1 MSNRYLAVGVSLV
14 LAIALLVWTFKAD
27 PTAQIA
33 TSQPKDIVP
42 IGVGSRPPSFDKP
55 PDKDIPS
62 NPIQSVKKPIL
73 NKRNEKGQLIQ
84 VFADRVDPK
93 PQGVLDVVKPSAR
106 IHLKPNQVLEI
117 LADRG
122 TFIAPDN
129 QPRSGDFQGKA
140 IIRLFDGP
148 NNRAVDLTDR
158 SPDVKLIILLD
169 NAHFD
174 LEMGQL
180 DSPDAL
186 RLMTPKMDFRGTG
199 ISLSYNEAEREIA
212 RIEVS
217 KGDYLRLSQGP
228 QARQNAAPGQ
238 TTAPASQASGAG
250 ANANRQYRIRFEKN
264 VMIRTPEAD
273 IQADS
278 LEVFARNPKSSQEQ
292 MLSAVSGPGPG
303 PNTSDTKPAA
313 FTGSQR
319 TAALTAE
326 SLANLAQVLSAPT
339 TQPVAGRRDD
349 PMVLF
354 APSDK
359 DITIKW
365 SGLFLIEP
373 AVGNIPEEAKNV
385 DTFVRLIGQD
395 LKVETIRR
403 EAILAGQIDYTA
415 GLGKLAIFPRKDGNL
430 WLVSPQMGAVR
441 TTRADYADAK
451 KTATLYGPGLI
462 ITPGGPKDAQLIPKP
477 ILESF
482 ASASSTQPQPKEDGL
497 PPGLTVTWSKQMD
510 LKFVDNPGTPP
521 VPGTSVAGAVTPGL
535 PVVSEQIAGPR
546 GIKLSDVTFTGDVD
560 VRHADFSFGANRLA
574 LTFDARP
581 SKDNRLQLR
590 LISADGGVKLA
601 AVSNTEP
608 VALAASRLLLELTT
622 DERDRTIPGKLMVQ
636 GNVAGSQGASSL
648 DAGQMEIVFAQ
659 NIPAKKAK
667 PGPSDARLFAGS
679 APPMKS
685 ISISENVKIKVKGK
699 PDAKS
704 AKPDLSSQDV
714 EIYGDQVDAETQRNW
729 VHVTT
734 KLPKLAKIVRS
745 DGVITGA
752 DLTLWDDNGLK
763 FLVAKG
769 PGDLKYN
776 MQPKPD
782 AKAVKTQKPDT
793 VTVAW
798 AGSMDYNEKLATAL
812 ISDKVSI
819 KADLEKEVTQIK
831 ANKLKIDL
839 RPRLS
844 APAAPVRPSTAA
856 PAEPETGKTLLGA
869 GADPGAALALQEF
882 RYAHATGAVE
892 MQAYKKPGP
901 DGKIPSRLTIF
912 GEDVQFD
919 PSAQSID
926 VRGPGQMLIEDR
938 QQEANKPA
946 PAGTQPAQA
955 NDFERALRL
964 SGGGDTLFK
973 WKKGMLLDARENA
986 LTMSDDVQMV
996 HKPAGD
1002 GEPVQLDCAKM
1013 VARLNKTSDGLDG
1026 WLKAKGQ
1033 RPDIDQIVAE
1043 RDVRV
1048 TMKDQRMI
1056 TDKLVYR
1063 GDLREMT
1070 LQSFDGRMTQVFNP
1084 ENPTGLSAQAIK
1096 YELANSRLTV
1106 VEPGAAIFSEQPPE
1120 PKK

>member
-1 MSNRYLAVGVSLV
+1 MSNRYLAVGVSIV
-14 LAIALLVWTFKAD
+14 LAIALLIWIFKAD
-27 PTAQIA
+27 PVGPIA
-33 TSQPKDIVP
+33 VTQPSRIDP
-42 IGVGSRPPSFDKP
+42 IGPKELPLSVAKP
-55 PDKDIPS
+55 PDREIPS

-73 NKRNEKGQLIQ
+73 NKVNEKGQLIQ
-84 VFADRVDPK
+84 VFADKVDPK
-93 PQGVLDVVKPSAR
+93 PQGVLDVLRPSAR

-117 LADRG
+117 LAERG

-148 NNRAVDLTDR
+148 ANRVVDLSDR
-158 SPDVKLIILLD
+158 SEDVKLIILLD

-199 ISLSYNEAEREIA
+199 ISLSYNEPEREIA
-212 RIEVS
+212 RIEVA
-217 KGDYLRLSQGP
+217 KGDYLRL
-228 QARQNAAPGQ
+228 AQNDPAKKS
-238 TTAPASQASGAG
+238 TTQDASKTPAKTK
-250 ANANRQYRIRFEKN
+250 ANLDPKANRQYRIRFEKN
-264 VMIRTPEAD
+264 VLIRTPEAD
-273 IQADS
+273 VQADS
-278 LEVFARNPKSSQEQ
+278 LEVYARNPKSNQEQ
-292 MLSAVSGPGPG
+292 MLTAVSDPGGAAGATTGPL
-303 PNTSDTKPAA
+303 
-313 FTGSQR
+313 TGSQR

-326 SLANLAQVLSAPT
+326 SLANLAEVLSAPS
-339 TQPVAGRRDD
+339 TQPTSVRRED

-354 APSDK
+354 APSDR
-359 DITIKW
+359 DVTIKW

-373 AVGNIPEEAKNV
+373 AVGNVPEEAKNVDV

-395 LKVETIRR
+395 LRVETVRR
-403 EAILAGQIDYTA
+403 EAVLAGQIDYTA
-415 GLGKLAIFPRKDGNL
+415 GLGKLTILPRKDGNL

-441 TTRADYADAK
+441 STRVDYADQK
-451 KTATLYGPGLI
+451 KAATLFGPGLI
-462 ITPGGPKDAQLIPKP
+462 ITPGGPKDAQIPKA
-477 ILESF
+477 IMESF
-482 ASASSTQPQPKEDGL
+482 AAASSSQPQPKEDGL
-497 PPGLTVTWSKQMD
+497 PPGLTVAWSQQMD
-510 LKFVDNPGTPP
+510 LKFVDNPGA
-521 VPGTSVAGAVTPGL
+521 VASSGTTMSAGL
-535 PVVSEQIAGPR
+535 PVVPEELAGPQ
-546 GIKLSDVTFTGDVD
+546 GIKLSDVTFTGEVD
-560 VRHADFSFGANRLA
+560 VQHADFGFKAGRLA

-590 LISADGGVKLA
+590 LISADSGVKLS
-601 AVSNTEP
+601 AVSNGEP
-608 VALAASRLLLELTT
+608 VALSATRLLLELTT
-622 DERDRTIPGKLMVQ
+622 DERDRTIPGKLMVKD
-636 GNVAGSQGASSL
+636 NVVGSQGPSTL
-648 DAGQMEIVFAQ
+648 DAGQMEIIFAST
-659 NIPAKKAK
+659 IPDRKAK
-667 PGPSDARLFAGS
+667 PGSNDARLFAGS

-685 ISISENVKIKVKGK
+685 ISIADNVKIKVKGK
-699 PDAKS
+699 PDAKAGKS
-704 AKPDLSSQDV
+704 QVSSEDV
-714 EIYGDQVDAETQRNW
+714 EIYGDKVDAETQRNW

-734 KLPKLAKIVRS
+734 KAPKLARIVRS
-745 DGVITGA
+745 DGVITGS
-752 DLTLWDDNGLK
+752 DLTLWDDGGLK

-769 PGDLKYN
+769 PGDLKYS

-782 AKAVKTQKPDT
+782 AKPVKGQKPDT

-798 AGSMDYNEKLATAL
+798 AGSMDYNEKSATAL

-839 RPRLS
+839 RPRLLS
-844 APAAPVRPSTAA
+844 SDQAAAPTQESEST
-856 PAEPETGKTLLGA
+856 KTLLGA

-901 DGKIPSRLTIF
+901 DGKVPSRLTIV
-912 GEDVQFD
+912 GEDVRFD

-926 VRGPGQMLIEDR
+926 VKGPGKMLIEDR
-938 QQEANKPA
+938 QQEAKEA
-946 PAGTQPAQA
+946 SDQTQPAGP

-973 WKKGMLLDARENA
+973 WKAGMLLDARENS
-986 LTMSDDVQMV
+986 LTMSDDVQML
-996 HKPAGD
+996 HKPAGAGD
-1002 GEPVQLDCAKM
+1002 PVQLDCHQM
-1013 VARLNKTSDGLDG
+1013 VARLRKTADGLDG

-1043 RDVRV
+1043 KDVRV
-1048 TMKDQRMI
+1048 TMKDQRML

-1070 LQSFDGRMTQVFNP
+1070 LESFDDRITQVFNP

-1106 VEPGAAIFSEQPPE
+1106 IRPGAARFSEQPPE
-1120 PKK
+1120 TRK